1 MASACAIRTD
11 SDFVF
16 VNLCGIFV
24 FQTADE
30 HLNYE
35 RPVVQRLA
43 DGKETILLHCI
54 FDSAS
59 LELSDHPLLYYPYAN
74 WPHV

>member
-1 MASACAIRTD
+1 MRLELTPVFA
-11 SDFVF
+11 F
-16 VNLCGIFV
+16 VNLFFV

-30 HLNYE
+30 HLKYE
-35 RPVVQRLA
+35 RAVVQRLV
-43 DGKETILLHCI
+43 DGKETILLHCN